1 MLRCGPKCGFFEG
14 LLLDWQVTKMHNR
27 NHTAY
32 AKGDRL
38 FKKGQWEEAGA
49 QFEIAIQELPE
60 DWQAMWALGNCH
72 AELKKPRKAAQQFE
86 LALTL
91 ADTDAMPNLRFNLGN
106 ALFDLGR
113 YEAAIEQYRLVP
125 KGHHVARAAA
135 NNLARAERRLRGG
148 S

>member
-1 MLRCGPKCGFFEG
+1 MQ
-14 LLLDWQVTKMHNR
+14 DR

-32 AKGDRL
+32 CKGDRL

-49 QFEIAIQELPE
+49 QFEIAIQERPE

-72 AELKKPRKAAQQFE
+72 AELKKPRKAAQEFE
-86 LALTL
+86 QALTL
-91 ADTDAMPNLRFNLGN
+91 ADNDALPNLRFNLGN

-125 KGHHVARAAA
+125 KGHHVARAAN
-135 NNLARAERRLRGG
+135 NNLARAERRLHGG
-148 S
+148 A